1 MSWGLTAVAAATV
14 GSSLISSSA
23 AKKAAGQQAGA
34 ASEATQLQADI
45 FNEQNA
51 QYAPYRGAGYQGL
64 NILRSMLPGA
74 YTQYDEEGKPI
85 EGTKTGTDYLT
96 RPFGEEDLRTYLDPS
111 MAFRMKY
118 GQEGTNRLANVS
130 GGAIGGNT
138 LRALTDYSQNLA
150 STEYGNAFARKQTDV
165 GNIYNRLASIAGIGQ
180 SAQQTTAG
188 LASNYGTNVSNL
200 LTGSANAQAAG
211 TIGQANAI
219 SGGVQSVGNA
229 YMLSNL
235 LKPTGT
241 VTTTPVYGGAS
252 SVGNLN
258 NMPAQSFITPA

>member
-1 MSWGLTAVAAATV
+1 MTWGFTAVAAATV
-14 GSSLISSSA
+14 GSSLITSSA
-23 AKKAAGQQAGA
+23 AKKAASTQAA
-34 ASEATQLQADI
+34 AGSEATQLQADI

-51 QYAPYRGAGYQGL
+51 QYAPYRGAGYQAL
-64 NILRSMLPGA
+64 NQIRSLLPGA
-74 YTQYDEEGKPI
+74 YTQYDEQGQPI

-96 RPFGEEDLRTYLDPS
+96 RPFGAEDLKTYLDPS

-180 SAQQTTAG
+180 SAQNTTAG

-200 LTGSANAQAAG
+200 MTGVANAQAAG
-211 TIGQANAI
+211 TVGSANAI
-219 SGGVQSVGNA
+219 SSGVQGAGNA

-235 LKPTGT
+235 LRP
-241 VTTTPVYGGAS
+241 TTTPGTTTAPTS
-252 SVGNLN
+252 LN
-258 NMPAQSFITPA
+258 SLNYQYPTYSITPA

>member
-1 MSWGLTAVAAATV
+1 MTAVAAATV
-14 GSSLISSSA
+14 GSSLIASNA
-23 AKKAAGQQAGA
+23 AKKAANTQSAA

-74 YTQYDEEGKPI
+74 YTKYDEEGKAI
-85 EGTKTGTDYLT
+85 EGTSTGTDYLT
-96 RPFGEEDLRTYLDPS
+96 RPFSQEDLKTYLDPS
-111 MAFRMKY
+111 MDFRMRY
-118 GQEGTNRLANVS
+118 GQEGTNRLANVA

-150 STEYGNAFARKQTDV
+150 STEYGNAFNRKQTDV

-180 SAQQTTAG
+180 SAQNTSAQ
-188 LASNYGTNVSNL
+188 LATNYGQNVSNL

-211 TIGQANAI
+211 TVGSANAI
-219 SGGVQSVGNA
+219 SSGLQGAGNA

-235 LKPTGT
+235 LKPSSVNTG
-241 VTTTPVYGGAS
+241 VNYPGYGGAG
-252 SVGNLN
+252 SVGNVN
-258 NMPAQSFITPA
+258 IPTVSPA